1 MAVDCFPQTAGYLS
15 VTTSSL
21 EDYLFRGEHPV
32 LKDMSWSTYGMWVY
46 RVELPPG
53 AETSIRAAVPRFQDM
68 YFSSAYKLYKT
79 HCQRISSEPR
89 VPMFEG
95 FTMPTLMTDSERNA
109 MYKQVQ
115 CRPFAVAASPA
126 PGASTEDL
134 VIDAFTV
141 FSQPCKPTTT
151 NRSLAAATAFTESY
165 LEWFAEAQTAADEGR
180 LRFAERQ
187 EYPSL
192 WETEEMQAAM
202 QEKLELARAEEDEE
216 EPVVSPGDAQRAPRA
231 TVEIYS
237 SMQALERVV
246 NLESLARARQE
257 KPKKRRELDQYL
269 QQDFVKITTA
279 GELEDADVDDEEEH
293 EDVQLEGAKRCPS
306 HVFQPITFRPNAD
319 EQWRL
324 LQLGYQARK
333 NRYTSEFLEETWLQ
347 QEAFE
352 DRSKKLESL
361 REQKPNEEEAEDAD
375 DSHLKRLR
383 AWLPRLPRDCARFAD
398 QTVYEKPSEL
408 LADMMLALPANE
420 KLNEDQEL
428 FMWRFGDVLNRVYD
442 EEQRFAPHKRGVYHM
457 LLLGQGGSGKTHVV
471 QNLIFPVVLFI
482 WPPEDGSETLRVVAA
497 KNSQAKNISTSSVR
511 ATTVHAAAC
520 MRVQNLSNCNL
531 AAGSK
536 EKALRTMWQSCRVL
550 ILEEISMVAAMLYNM
565 LDYRSM
571 LGRRLS
577 HDVNPQ
583 TYTRIGRVFGRVP
596 IVLHLGDFLQ
606 LRPTAQLSLL
616 DDLKARDEDGRLLHS
631 DVPPEVQH
639 AQQVFA
645 NIQDV
650 FELRG
655 TKRFKDGDP
664 LIELLQCM
672 RAGRQ
677 LSEGLWMAFQQ
688 RFVTDA
694 APGKPDARLQ
704 DENFRSG
711 YCMSIYWASLSRMLF
726 RRAILDAARGS
737 VPLVLLQCADECSE
751 LDKEVAFRLLNQPNP
766 NRTGHMH
773 GVLPCHVGMEIRL
786 LEKLDGT
793 KGLVQDTQATIFDFE
808 FSAEDRRAYRR
819 TSGGEVFS
827 PRFLPSGLWVSVR
840 NYDGN
845 QNWQAMAAV
854 CRLHVETDEAAEEL
868 ARSLWFLPAVE
879 VKMQFSST
887 QKYVIRRCGFQVS
900 HAKFITSTASQGVT
914 LRQGTVIDCARLP
927 ELDEDNWWLHL
938 YVMFSRVTCLEDMLL
953 LRPPTRE
960 MLERGP
966 PKAILERLRRLEE
979 RAAGCR
985 TGAVKLRES
994 FGRTRKR
1001 KRLPA

>member
-1 MAVDCFPQTAGYLS
+1 
-15 VTTSSL
+15 
-21 EDYLFRGEHPV
+21 
-32 LKDMSWSTYGMWVY
+32 
-46 RVELPPG
+46 
-53 AETSIRAAVPRFQDM
+53 
-68 YFSSAYKLYKT
+68 
-79 HCQRISSEPR
+79 
-89 VPMFEG
+89 
-95 FTMPTLMTDSERNA
+95 
-109 MYKQVQ
+109 
-115 CRPFAVAASPA
+115 AASV
-126 PGASTEDL
+126 S
-134 VIDAFTV
+134 V

-216 EPVVSPGDAQRAPRA
+216 EPVVSPGKAQ
-231 TVEIYS
+231 E
-237 SMQALERVV
+237 E
-246 NLESLARARQE
+246 ARGGSVPAARLRE
-257 KPKKRRELDQYL
+257 DNHCRELE
-269 QQDFVKITTA
+269 A
-279 GELEDADVDDEEEH
+279 ADVDDEEEH
-293 EDVQLEGAKRCPS
+293 EEAQLEGATRCPS
-306 HVFQPITFRPNAD
+306 HVFQPIIFRPNPD
-319 EQWRL
+319 EQRRL
-324 LQLGYQARK
+324 LQLDYQARK

-347 QEAFE
+347 QDAFE
-352 DRSKKLESL
+352 VARAAPKELHKYKALFTALSSLEDDRSEKLESL

-383 AWLPRLPRDCARFAD
+383 AWLPRLPRDCVRFAD
-398 QTVYEKPSEL
+398 QTVYGKPSEL

-428 FMWRFGDVLNRVYD
+428 FMWRFGDVLNTVYD
-442 EEQRFAPHKRGVYHM
+442 EEQRLAPHKRGVYHM
-457 LLLGQGGSGKTHVV
+457 LLLGQSGSGKTHVV

-520 MRVQNLSNCNL
+520 MRVQNLSNGNL
-531 AAGSK
+531 TAGSK

-571 LGRRLS
+571 LS

-583 TYTRIGRVFGRVP
+583 TYTRIGCAFGRVP

-616 DDLKARDEDGRLLHS
+616 DDLKARDEDGCLLHS

-677 LSEGLWMAFQQ
+677 LSEGLWLAFQQ

-694 APGKPDARLQ
+694 GPGKPDARLQ

-737 VPLVLLQCADECSE
+737 VPLVLLQCADECS
-751 LDKEVAFRLLNQPNP
+751 
-766 NRTGHMH
+766 G
-773 GVLPCHVGMEIRL
+773 C
-786 LEKLDGT
+786 
-793 KGLVQDTQATIFDFE
+793 
-808 FSAEDRRAYRR
+808 
-819 TSGGEVFS
+819 
-827 PRFLPSGLWVSVR
+827 VSV
-840 NYDGN
+840 
-845 QNWQAMAAV
+845 
-854 CRLHVETDEAAEEL
+854 AES
-868 ARSLWFLPAVE
+868 A
-879 VKMQFSST
+879 
-887 QKYVIRRCGFQVS
+887 
-900 HAKFITSTASQGVT
+900 
-914 LRQGTVIDCARLP
+914 
-927 ELDEDNWWLHL
+927 
-938 YVMFSRVTCLEDMLL
+938 
-953 LRPPTRE
+953 
-960 MLERGP
+960 
-966 PKAILERLRRLEE
+966 
-979 RAAGCR
+979 
-985 TGAVKLRES
+985 
-994 FGRTRKR
+994 
-1001 KRLPA
+1001 